1 MKKNK
6 KVINNIKIIIVVL
19 MAAAIAFSALA
30 PIFAIENE
38 IEEEVASLMEEVQ
51 EITKDVAE
59 TPETVSV
66 TKTISGVPA
75 GFRFRNELRERV
87 TGDAVRYL
95 QLVLNADPNTK
106 VANSG
111 TGSPG
116 RETNYFGAGTKRAL
130 IAFQRKYGLSTAG
143 IFDSATRTKANEI
156 LQNGVLIKQKPV
168 AQINMIKTRLVQAM
182 QKMRR
187 IRELR
192 DRRNELK
199 EVVDCLKEEEVVI
212 YGSVSCPACA
222 NLISNFGGHRVILP
236 IYVECSEEGERCQNE
251 KLTSYVP
258 EIQIK
263 GELHEG
269 ERSLETLAEKA
280 GCEY

>member
-6 KVINNIKIIIVVL
+6 KVVNNIKIIIVVL
-19 MAAAIAFSALA
+19 MAAAIAFSALV
-30 PIFAIENE
+30 PIFALESE

-95 QLVLNADPNTK
+95 QLLLNLDSETR
-106 VANSG
+106 VAASG
-111 TGSPG
+111 TGSSG
-116 RETNYFGAGTKRAL
+116 RETNYFGAGTRKAL
-130 IAFQRKYGLSTAG
+130 IAFQRKHGLSTTG

-156 LQNGVLIKQKPV
+156 LQNGLAIKQKPV
-168 AQINMIKTRLVQAM
+168 AQINMIRARLVHAM
-182 QKMRR
+182 QRMKR

-199 EVVDCLKEEEVVI
+199 EVVDCLKEEGVVI
-212 YGSVSCPACA
+212 YGSASCPAC
-222 NLISNFGGHRVILP
+222 NTLISDFGGNRIISS
-236 IYVECSEEGERCQNE
+236 IYVDCSEEGERCETE
-251 KLTSYVP
+251 KLTGYVP

-269 ERSLETLAEKA
+269 GMSLEILAEKV